1 MTRKVEMVFEERFA
15 AKAAEALSEVKEM
28 FEEVHDGCFDLTQ
41 VNDTTWTYVYDE
53 DDYDFDQEYREDLD
67 QFKNDIDWYLNG
79 LYNIPAS
86 KWTET
91 LY

>member
-1 MTRKVEMVFEERFA
+1 MTRKVEMVFAERFA

-67 QFKNDIDWYLNG
+67 QFRNDTDWYLRD
-79 LYNIPAS
+79 LFHIPAS
-86 KWTET
+86 GWTET